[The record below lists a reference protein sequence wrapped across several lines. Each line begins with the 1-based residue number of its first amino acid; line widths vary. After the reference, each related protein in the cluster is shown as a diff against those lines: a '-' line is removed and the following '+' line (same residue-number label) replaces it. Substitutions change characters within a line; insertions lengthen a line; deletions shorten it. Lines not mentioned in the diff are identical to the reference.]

1 MICTL
6 TFVSLLPQKQL
17 RYKYLC
23 GLHGFPPFIS
33 LFTPKNGSA
42 FRLYAGFGAFYFP
55 KITLFSLMAQK
66 WLRYGDLRG
75 FPGFLSLK
83 SPHFVSDHLKSASA
97 LRLYAGLRAFPLVH

>member
-23 GLHGFPPFIS
+23 GFHGFPPFIS

-42 FRLYAGFGAFYFP
+42 FRLYAGFGAFYVP
-55 KITLFSLMAQK
+55 KITLFFSDGSKVAP
-66 WLRYGDLRG
+66 LRG
-75 FPGFLSLK
+75 FTRVSGL
-83 SPHFVSDHLKSASA
+83 FVPEISA
-97 LRLYAGLRAFPLVH
+97 FCF